1 MTIANAE
8 LRDKRLD
15 ALADAVNSWADKRKA
30 RLEKEATLLKAILK
44 GRTGSERLN
53 NVTVQSANDLAVDEI
68 NDFLAGDL

>member
-8 LRDKRLD
+8 LRDQRLD
-15 ALADAVNSWADKRKA
+15 NLADAVNTWADNKKA

>member
-1 MTIANAE
+1 MAIANAE

>member
-1 MTIANAE
+1 MTKANAE
-8 LRDKRLD
+8 LRDQRLD
-15 ALADAVNSWADKRKA
+15 KLADAVNSWADKKKE
-30 RLEKEATLLKAILK
+30 RLEKESTLLKAILK